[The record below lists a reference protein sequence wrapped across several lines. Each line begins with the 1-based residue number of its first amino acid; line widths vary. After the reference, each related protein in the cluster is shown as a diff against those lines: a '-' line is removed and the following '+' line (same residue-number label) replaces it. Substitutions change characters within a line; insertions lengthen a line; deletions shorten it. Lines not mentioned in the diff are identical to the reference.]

1 MKEKSMENQRRS
13 CNVQHTPLRL
23 RSGFFLITALLLVTT
38 VFFSACAA
46 QNTETTNV
54 PTTSKDISSPTA
66 SQDTGNHSP
75 TVVPSATANGGYSVK
90 VYFSKVN
97 SPNYNDVVAK
107 DRTSPTSEVETF
119 AIEQLVAGP
128 TQAEQNQGLFSQ
140 LHNSIKG
147 PSNCAGHNFLL
158 TPNKK
163 GKVNEQG
170 TATLQFCR
178 DIDSP
183 GIGSDARIKAEVS
196 TTLEQFST
204 IKKVV
209 ILLKSGHCLGD
220 ESGMDMCLT

>member
-1 MKEKSMENQRRS
+1 M
-13 CNVQHTPLRL
+13 PLRL
-23 RSGFFLITALLLVTT
+23 RLSFFFITALLLVTT
-38 VFFSACAA
+38 VFFSACTA
-46 QNTETTNV
+46 QNTGTTTV
-54 PTTSKDISSPTA
+54 PTTSTEVSSPTA
-66 SQDTGNHSP
+66 SQDTGNHRL
-75 TVVPSATANGGYSVK
+75 TVVPSATANGEHPVK

-119 AIEQLVAGP
+119 AVEQLVAGP

-140 LHNSIKG
+140 LHDSIKG
-147 PSNCAGHNFLL
+147 PSNCAEHNFLL

-163 GKVNEQG
+163 GTANEQG

-196 TTLEQFST
+196 TTLKQFST
-204 IKKVV
+204 IQKVV
-209 ILLKSGHCLGD
+209 ILLKNGHCLGD
-220 ESGMDMCLT
+220 ESGMDMCLK